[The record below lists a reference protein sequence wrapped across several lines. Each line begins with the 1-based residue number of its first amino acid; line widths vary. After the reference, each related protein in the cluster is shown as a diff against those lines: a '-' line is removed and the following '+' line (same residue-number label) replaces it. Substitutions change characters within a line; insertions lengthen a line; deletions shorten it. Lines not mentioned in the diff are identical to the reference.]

1 MSLRIYDS
9 FALLKLF
16 QKEQGYQKVAR
27 LLADD
32 RRVGNPPLLQII
44 NFGEIIYITKK
55 DFDDQAKLRVI
66 RSVVQMNFRI
76 SSAPDTL
83 VYEAA
88 ELKGSDAIS
97 YADAFLLATA
107 IREGARIVTGDPE
120 FEKVKSL
127 CAIDWV

>member
-1 MSLRIYDS
+1 LSLRIYDS

-32 RRVGNPPLLQII
+32 RRADNPPLLQII
-44 NFGEIIYITKK
+44 NFGEIIYRTKK
-55 DFDDQAKLRVI
+55 DFGDQAKLRVI

-76 SSAPDTL
+76 ISAPDAL

-88 ELKGSDAIS
+88 ELKGGYAIS

-107 IREGARIVTGDPE
+107 IREGATVVTGDPE